1 MFIPYSTDAP
11 IYYWPYIT
19 VAMIVINVLAFLGE
33 VASPESI
40 TTFALAVG
48 DGLHPVQWLTN
59 NFMHASPMHLIG
71 NMISLWAF
79 GLVVEG
85 KLGPWKTL
93 GVYLGIGVIYGA
105 TVQILLL
112 GHEPTFCLGASAIV
126 FGYMAMSL
134 IWAPENQMNCFLLI
148 WFRPFFFE
156 LQIQMLVGLFVAL
169 EVFILYMSGGALS
182 SEFLHVVGAL
192 VGFAVGIGFLKAGWV
207 DCEHWDIFS
216 VWAGRHIMT
225 DKERAK
231 QDAESAAGKK
241 RAAEQERQRQEK
253 VAKHLDKMLEEI
265 RLAIR
270 GGNPLPAYLVAR
282 RTMHENPRWVL
293 PEQELLTLIQSLY
306 EKTHFSEAIEAM
318 RLYLDHYAAKAHL
331 VRMKLAQVFLLRNQP
346 RTAKKALAPIN
357 AETLDTPQLKF
368 YRGLLAKIET
378 LETQDTYEL
387 VEDA

>member
-1 MFIPYSTDAP
+1 MFFPYSTDAP

-33 VASPESI
+33 VAFPGSI
-40 TTFALAVG
+40 EVFALAVG

-59 NFMHASPMHLIG
+59 NFLHADPMHLIG
-71 NMISLWAF
+71 NMISLWVF

-93 GVYLGIGVIYGA
+93 GVYLGIGVLYGA
-105 TVQILLL
+105 VVQILLL

-126 FGYMAMSL
+126 FGYMAMCL

-156 LQIQMLVGLFVAL
+156 VQIQMLVGLFVAL
-169 EVFILYMSGGALS
+169 EVFVLYSSGGELS

-216 VWAGRHIMT
+216 VWAGRHIMS
-225 DKERAK
+225 DQERAK

-241 RAAEQERQRQEK
+241 RAEEQELQRQEK
-253 VAKHLDKMLEEI
+253 VAKHLDRMLEEI

-270 GGNPLPAYLVAR
+270 GGNPLPAFLVAR
-282 RTMHENPRWVL
+282 RTMHENPRWIL
-293 PEQELLTLIQSLY
+293 PEPELLSLIQSLA
-306 EKTHFSEAIEAM
+306 EKKHLSEAIEAM
-318 RLYLDHYAAKAHL
+318 RLYLNHYTVKAHL

-346 RTAKKALAPIN
+346 RTAKKALEPIQP
-357 AETLDTPQLKF
+357 ETLDAAQLKF
-368 YRGLLAKIET
+368 YRTLLAKIET
-378 LETQDTYEL
+378 RETQDTYEL
-387 VEDA
+387 VEET